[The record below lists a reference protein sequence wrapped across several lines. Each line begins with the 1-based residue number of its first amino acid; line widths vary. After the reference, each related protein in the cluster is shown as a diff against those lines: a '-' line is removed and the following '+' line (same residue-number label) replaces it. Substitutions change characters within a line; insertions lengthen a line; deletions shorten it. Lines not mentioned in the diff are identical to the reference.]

1 MNIIRTFSEWS
12 ETENSFMAVKFHKIV
27 FRKSNVFNRIH
38 LNRISSAT
46 LSLRLYT
53 FWHFFRIFLIKCY
66 TVNNHLIFTKF
77 SQQVVRAFYGKKRTN
92 LSSVLHFLQIFLQT
106 NTKIREKKI
115 ENIVRP
121 VKKKFSFFFL
131 IVLNGLRYQKNS
143 KTPKLRRTLLTLL
156 TMLKKQ
162 RKNFENMH
170 C

>member
-12 ETENSFMAVKFHKIV
+12 ETENSCMAVKFHKKK
-27 FRKSNVFNRIH
+27 FYRKSNVFSRIH
-38 LNRISSAT
+38 LNRITSAT

-53 FWHFFRIFLIKCY
+53 FWHFFRIFLIKRY

-121 VKKKFSFFFL
+121 VKKKFFSSF
-131 IVLNGLRYQKNS
+131 LNSFWMGWDIKKIQRPPNSGGL
-143 KTPKLRRTLLTLL
+143 
-156 TMLKKQ
+156 
-162 RKNFENMH
+162 F
-170 C
+170 